1 MIYLDLKFLC
11 HLITCMEMQEVI
23 HLQPLKKKIEWQE
36 RINKTIA
43 QCKVIVEDAKKEEQR
58 AIRKKALH
66 IIPDSSLFDS
76 TFERFEE

>member
-1 MIYLDLKFLC
+1 
-11 HLITCMEMQEVI
+11 MEMQEII